1 MFESLTR
8 RIEANKSRWDEK
20 KTTKSFKISNLK
32 DTLCEY
38 RRDSKEERIN
48 GKCEIITE
56 KNRKKKKR

>member
-1 MFESLTR
+1 MKPINLGET
-8 RIEANKSRWDEK
+8 KK

-56 KNRKKKKR
+56 KNRKKKKKVKESLL